1 MTPAINLAKQQN
13 LDYQLHEYIH
23 DSNAPSFGLEAAE
36 KLGVDVTQVFK
47 TLVVMTESGTLAVA
61 ILPVHKTL
69 NFKKMALGAWL
80 CVGRCFTLRRRARFM
95 RAGRLL
101 LFSCL
106 IFVFCCVAVF
116 AKALSAN
123 KVLSCKKV
131 QMAEPKQ
138 VERSTGYVLGGVSPL
153 GQKKRLAT
161 IIDSSAESQPTIY
174 VSAGRRGLEIELPP
188 LQLAST
194 LKAHFS
200 NIIDD

>member
-69 NFKKMALGAWL
+69 NFKKMA
-80 CVGRCFTLRRRARFM
+80 
-95 RAGRLL
+95 
-101 LFSCL
+101 
-106 IFVFCCVAVF
+106 
-116 AKALSAN
+116 KALSAN

-174 VSAGRRGLEIELPP
+174 VSAGCRGLEIELPP